1 MAEPRRPKS
10 VWYLISELG
19 GLAVAMPAAALV
31 GYGIGW
37 GLDRWLGTGKVLQ
50 IVFLFLG
57 LVAGFVEMIR
67 VVNRVGKD

>member
-1 MAEPRRPKS
+1 
-10 VWYLISELG
+10 
-19 GLAVAMPAAALV
+19 MPAAALV